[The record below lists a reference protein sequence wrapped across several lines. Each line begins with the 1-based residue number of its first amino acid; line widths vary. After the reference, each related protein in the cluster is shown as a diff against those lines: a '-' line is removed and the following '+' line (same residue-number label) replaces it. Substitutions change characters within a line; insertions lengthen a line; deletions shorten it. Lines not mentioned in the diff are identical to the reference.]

1 MTQMIGFTRK
11 ETMQLTGCTSSRLA
25 YLEKVGLIVPYRYG
39 TNSGRPIVVFSWEQL
54 LEIRAIRNLRQ
65 EDISLQTVRKIIDFL
80 DKSGYNNA
88 LRNKQLV
95 VVNDEVFWIEQ
106 DWSDFG
112 ANMPKAVK
120 VAGKNSQEVGQYVL
134 IVIPPLIDI
143 VNDIWESAKNSKIIN
158 FESFKQRAKAIPA

>member
-39 TNSGRPIVVFSWEQL
+39 ASSGRPIVVFSWEQL

-65 EDISLQTVRKIIDFL
+65 EEISLQTVRKIIEFL
-80 DKSGYNNA
+80 DKSGYDNS

-95 VVNDEVFWIEQ
+95 VVGDEVFWVEQ

-112 ANMPKAVK
+112 ANMPTALK
-120 VAGKNSQEVGQYVL
+120 VADKKNKGVGQYVL
-134 IVIPPLIDI
+134 LVIPPLIDL
-143 VNDIWESAKNSKIIN
+143 VNDIWEVAKDSKVID
-158 FESFKQRAKAIPA
+158 FQSFQQRAKAVPA

>member
-39 TNSGRPIVVFSWEQL
+39 ATSGRPTVVFSWEQL

-65 EDISLQTVRKIIDFL
+65 EEISLQTVRKIIEFL
-80 DKSGYNNA
+80 DKSGYDNS

-95 VVNDEVFWIEQ
+95 VVGDEVFWIEQ

-112 ANMPKAVK
+112 ANMPTALKI
-120 VAGKNSQEVGQYVL
+120 AGKKDKGIGQYVL
-134 IVIPPLIDI
+134 LIIPPLIAL
-143 VNDIWESAKNSKIIN
+143 VNDIWEAAKDSKLID
-158 FESFKQRAKAIPA
+158 FQSFKQRAKAIPA

>member
-11 ETMQLTGCTSSRLA
+11 EAMQLTGCTSSRLA

-39 TNSGRPIVVFSWEQL
+39 TSSGRLTVVFSWEQL

-65 EDISLQTVRKIIDFL
+65 EDVSLETVRKIIEFL
-80 DKSGYNNA
+80 DKSGYDNG

-95 VVNDEVFWIEQ
+95 VVGDEVFWIEQ

-112 ANMPKAVK
+112 ANMPTAIK
-120 VAGKNSQEVGQYVL
+120 VANKKNQGIGQYVL
-134 IVIPPLIDI
+134 LVIPPLIDI
-143 VNDIWESAKNSKIIN
+143 VNDIWEAANNSKVID